1 MINDIIGLLTVGA
14 LVIPALLLAIYFYFD
29 QNKIQKKEK
38 KS

>member
-1 MINDIIGLLTVGA
+1 MNDIVGLLAVGA
-14 LVIPALLLAIYFYFD
+14 LVIPALLLAIYFYVD